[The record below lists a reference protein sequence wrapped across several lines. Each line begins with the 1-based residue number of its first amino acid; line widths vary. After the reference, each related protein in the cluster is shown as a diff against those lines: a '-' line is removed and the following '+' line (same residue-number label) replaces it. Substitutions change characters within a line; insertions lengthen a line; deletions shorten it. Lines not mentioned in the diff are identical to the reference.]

1 MSVLLFRLNGVP
13 DDEAEDIRRLLENN
27 DLHYYETSAG
37 KWGISTAAIWL
48 MDEGQLQKAQTLI
61 GEYEKNRTLR
71 IRKEFE
77 QLKYEG
83 KTETIFSKFIS
94 NPVQFIFYLAII
106 VLIAY
111 VSIKPF
117 INFGK

>member
-13 DDEAEDIRRLLENN
+13 DDEANDIRELLDYN
-27 DLHYYETSAG
+27 DLSYYETSAG

-48 MDEGQLQKAQTLI
+48 IDNNQLQKAQLLI
-61 GEYEKNRTLR
+61 GEYEKERVFR
-71 IRKEFE
+71 VRKEFE
-77 QLKYEG
+77 QLKDQG
-83 KTETIFSKFIS
+83 KIDTLFDKFRQNPIQFVFYFS
-94 NPVQFIFYLAII
+94 II

-117 INFGK
+117 MTIGK

>member
-13 DDEAEDIRRLLENN
+13 DDEAYDIRELLNNN
-27 DLHYYETSAG
+27 DLSYYETSAG

-48 MDEGQLQKAQTLI
+48 TDNNQLQKAQLLI
-61 GEYEKNRTLR
+61 EEYEQERLLR
-71 IRKEFE
+71 ARKEFE
-77 QLKYEG
+77 QLKDEG
-83 KTETIFSKFIS
+83 KIDNLFDKFRQ
-94 NPVQFIFYLAII
+94 NPIQFVCYFAII

-117 INFGK
+117 ITFGN

>member
-13 DDEAEDIRRLLENN
+13 DDEANDIRNLLDN
-27 DLHYYETSAG
+27 DDLPYYETSAG

-48 MDEGQLQKAQTLI
+48 IDEDQLHKAQFLI
-61 GEYEKNRTLR
+61 AEYEKERVLR
-71 IRKEFE
+71 VRKEFK
-77 QLKYEG
+77 QLKDEG
-83 KTETIFSKFIS
+83 ENDTIIDKFWQH
-94 NPVQFIFYLAII
+94 PLQFIFYLAII

-117 INFGK
+117 IAFGK